1 MSPVNNVRALS
12 ASIQNQITRAE
23 ALVGESLNKADRSD
37 STFVSVDHSI
47 LASARNVDKAIQSGS
62 NVPPL
67 SGIPITLKDLFN
79 VKGEKTLAGS
89 VALKHTAQPAD
100 QDCDV
105 VKPLRD
111 AGLLFLGRTNMSEF
125 AFSGMGMNPHYGTPK
140 SIWDRDTGRL
150 PGGSSSGSA
159 VSVAEGIVPAT
170 MGSDTAGSCRIPASF
185 NGIVGVKPSY
195 GRLSLN
201 GVYPLS
207 PTSDAPGP
215 LGVDV
220 DSCFLLD
227 QLISGAWDGG
237 GELPVLQARAVSDL
251 KFLVPEGV
259 VIGELDDEVAS
270 DFQRAVDALRD
281 AGADIQFQAM
291 PVIDDSVNMFLTRAV
306 AGHEAYA
313 HHKEIMDA
321 YGDEY
326 DPYVFSR
333 ISSFGNVSD
342 EEQQARYRDK
352 AVLRGTF
359 IDGMKQG
366 GYDAIIYPTTACVPP
381 KIADAQVSENTG
393 RVNLR
398 CLRNTASANYF
409 DGCSASL
416 PMHSEGTAPTGL
428 MLSSVHG
435 DDAGLYEV
443 MAGVETVLKQLLSS

>member
-1 MSPVNNVRALS
+1 MSPIDSVRDLS
-12 ASIQNQITRAE
+12 ASIQNQTITA
-23 ALVGESLNKADRSD
+23 ESLVRESLARADRSD
-37 STFVSVDHSI
+37 GTFVSVDHSI
-47 LASARNVDKAIQSGS
+47 LESARHVDTAIQSGK
-62 NVPPL
+62 NLPPL
-67 SGIPITLKDLFN
+67 AGIPITLKDLFN

-105 VKPLRD
+105 VKPLRE

-140 SIWDRDTGRL
+140 SIWDRQTGRL
-150 PGGSSSGSA
+150 PGGSSSGSG

-185 NGIVGVKPSY
+185 NGIVGVKPSF

-201 GVYPLS
+201 GIYPLS

-227 QLISGAWDGG
+227 QLISGAWAGA
-237 GELPVLQARAVSDL
+237 GELPVLRSASVSSL
-251 KFLVPEGV
+251 KLLVPEGGV
-259 VIGELDDEVAS
+259 TGELDDEVAG
-270 DFQRAVDALRD
+270 DFNRAVEALKD
-281 AGADIQFQAM
+281 AGADIHFQAM
-291 PVIDDSVNMFLTRAV
+291 PVIDACVDMFLTRAV
-306 AGHEAYA
+306 AGYEAYA
-313 HHKEIMDA
+313 HHKDIMDA

-352 AVLRGTF
+352 AELRRTF
-359 IDGMKQG
+359 TEKMKQG
-366 GYDAIIYPTTACVPP
+366 GYDAIMYPTTAGIPP
-381 KIADAQVSENTG
+381 RIADAQVTENTG
-393 RVNLR
+393 KINLR

-416 PMHSEGTAPTGL
+416 PMHSEDSAPTGL
-428 MLSSVHG
+428 MVSSVHG
-435 DDAGLYEV
+435 DDLRLYEV
-443 MAGVETVLKQLLSS
+443 MAGVEGVLKKMRSS